1 MHKESVNSFRT
12 MQLYKHYRAKS
23 STDNVLA
30 QMTTVRQSLILNY
43 VYGEIPLMICRN
55 ILVLTLS
62 LTFVSVA
69 KLTKL
74 NC

>member
-1 MHKESVNSFRT
+1 MHKESVNRFRT
-12 MQLYKHYRAKS
+12 MLLDKHYRAKS